1 MNNDITNPQDDL
13 MTNQDTQTV
22 GIKKSPEPNKDEAW
36 KKVEAVFNAAKSA
49 FIDKNSPFADVLD
62 SLIATLMD
70 IRAVEKQNLGGLG
83 TNPASGNL
91 LGNELDQQQP
101 EQP

>member
-1 MNNDITNPQDDL
+1 MNNDTTNPQDDN
-13 MTNQDTQTV
+13 MANQDTQSI
-22 GIKKSPEPNKDEAW
+22 GFKKGPEPNKDETW

-70 IRAVEKQNLGGLG
+70 IRAADKQGLGGMGTDNPQMDIPAPTDNGQNL
-83 TNPASGNL
+83 
-91 LGNELDQQQP
+91 
-101 EQP
+101 

>member
-1 MNNDITNPQDDL
+1 MIQDNKQPTNPQDDPL
-13 MTNQDTQTV
+13 NADTQTV
-22 GIKKSPEPNKDEAW
+22 GFKKGTEPNKDEAW

-70 IRAVEKQNLGGLG
+70 IRAADKQGLGGMGTDNPQMDIPAPTDNGQNL
-83 TNPASGNL
+83 
-91 LGNELDQQQP
+91 
-101 EQP
+101 